1 MKRELRYEGRVVKD
15 LRRLD
20 SGDKARILAALER
33 LVANGEGDIRPLRGE
48 FAGSY
53 RLRVGK
59 WRVASKGQGSLRI
72 SSTTEEKPTKNAD
85 WSCF

>member
-1 MKRELRYEGRVVKD
+1 MKRALRYEGRVNKD

-20 SGDKARILAALER
+20 PDTQARILSALER
-33 LVANGEGDIRPLRGE
+33 FAATGEGDVRPLRGE

-59 WRVASKGQGSLRI
+59 WRVYLLL
-72 SSTTEEKPTKNAD
+72 EETQIIV
-85 WSCF
+85 